1 MQSSPL
7 TDKPKK
13 QRGAPFDTDINIKVD
28 INFDIKSQSSLD
40 QAQGARRS
48 NRSTV
53 VNLSC

>member
-13 QRGAPFDTDINIKVD
+13 RRRASFDTDINIKVD